1 MLSPLLEQLVLS
13 NQATVKTH
21 NHGVGGVGTIL
32 VPKGKQI
39 IITQIIW
46 NPFLDV
52 KNQFNTDKVF
62 TSGSLLHTLKL
73 RNKRQKFAF
82 TFRDSFDLFFKQ
94 ENVGSR
100 LNSYVAPKQPVIVNT
115 YLPFVEGDV
124 DIDIMKF
131 EDFNKWQVLPSV
143 LPESTIEPIPG
154 EGYGTIATAP
164 DFYFMSNMVRYRFG
178 APFPEGY
185 YPPTAQRLGFTTNQ
199 FTNEFEAD
207 KAIEMPS
214 IVNNP
219 DTDVDM
225 FPIVTFTYVEINA
238 RYVPGN
244 TLQTVDPKKK

>member
-13 NQATVKTH
+13 NQATLKTH

-46 NPFLDV
+46 NPFIDV
-52 KNQFNTDKVF
+52 KNLVNNKDVF
-62 TSGSLLHTLKL
+62 QQSGAFLHTLKL
-73 RNKRQKFAF
+73 RNKGNKYAY
-82 TFRDSFDLFFKQ
+82 TFRDSFDYPIKIEGGTIFDNF
-94 ENVGSR
+94 VI
-100 LNSYVAPKQPVIVNT
+100 PKQPVIINT
-115 YLPFVEGDV
+115 YLPFIEGNV

-131 EDFNKWQVLPSV
+131 ENFKNWQVLPSV
-143 LPESTIEPIPG
+143 LPESTIEPKPG

-164 DFYFMSNMVRYRFG
+164 DFYFMSNLVRYRFG

-185 YPPTAQRLGFTTNQ
+185 YPPTAERIGFTTNQ

-207 KAIEMPS
+207 KSITMPS
-214 IVNNP
+214 IVDNP
-219 DTDVDM
+219 NTDVCM

-244 TLQTVDPKKK
+244 TLQTVDLKKK

>member
-46 NPFLDV
+46 NPFVDV
-52 KNQFNTDKVF
+52 KNQFNSDKVF

-73 RNKRQKFAF
+73 RNKGNKYSY
-82 TFRDSFDLFFKQ
+82 TFRDSFDYYIKQ
-94 ENVGSR
+94 QTVGNR
-100 LNSYVAPKQPVIVNT
+100 LDSYVAPKQPVIINT
-115 YLPFVEGDV
+115 YLPFLEGNV

-131 EDFNKWQVLPSV
+131 ENFRNWQVLPSV

-185 YPPTAQRLGFTTNQ
+185 YPPTAERLGFTTNQ

-214 IVNNP
+214 IVDNN

-238 RYVPGN
+238 RFIPGN
-244 TLQTVDPKKK
+244 TLATVNLHKK